1 MKVSYY
7 ELLGMI
13 KEGNIPEIV
22 IYKSK
27 TYVWSE
33 NRRYQEE
40 NGGLF
45 LTDMDEDEMFDK
57 CIEIP
62 NDDFE
67 NIEEIYFSV
76 YEYGRLEETALKKIE
91 NKFNELINNQKK
103 IINILKS
110 K

>member
-1 MKVSYY
+1 MNKFISYY

-13 KEGNIPEIV
+13 KEGEMPKKV
-22 IYKSK
+22 IYKGIE
-27 TYVWSE
+27 YFWSTE
-33 NRRYQEE
+33 RYSTPT
-40 NGGLF
+40 GTF
-45 LTDMDEDEMFDK
+45 LSDIDEIKMFDK

-103 IINILKS
+103 IINILKE